1 MKNFNVND
9 QGFYGRFG
17 GAYVPEILH
26 ANVEKLRE
34 CYLREMEDES
44 FQQEFRLLLRDYV
57 GRPSPLYYA
66 RRLSE
71 KYGTRIYLKRE
82 DQQYD
87 RSDSIGPAYG
97 KEEDHCRNRS
107 RAARSSD
114 GYCMCPDE
122 YGMYRLYGSD
132 RCGPATT

>member
-44 FQQEFRLLLRDYV
+44 FQQEFRLLLRVMSVVPVRFIMPV
-57 GRPSPLYYA
+57 G
-66 RRLSE
+66 
-71 KYGTRIYLKRE
+71 
-82 DQQYD
+82 
-87 RSDSIGPAYG
+87 
-97 KEEDHCRNRS
+97 
-107 RAARSSD
+107 
-114 GYCMCPDE
+114 
-122 YGMYRLYGSD
+122 
-132 RCGPATT
+132 

>member
-82 DQQYD
+82 DLNRIVDLVGSGMIQILALEINPEPT
-87 RSDSIGPAYG
+87 RSTI
-97 KEEDHCRNRS
+97 RS
-107 RAARSSD
+107 VRFYWPGVWER
-114 GYCMCPDE
+114 
-122 YGMYRLYGSD
+122 RGSLPKPEP
-132 RCGPATT
+132 GGTE

>member
-1 MKNFNVND
+1 MKIPKVNHMKNFNVND

-71 KYGTRIYLKRE
+71 KYGTRIYLKRAE
-82 DQQYD
+82 PT
-87 RSDSIGPAYG
+87 RSTI
-97 KEEDHCRNRS
+97 RS
-107 RAARSSD
+107 VRFYWPGVWER
-114 GYCMCPDE
+114 
-122 YGMYRLYGSD
+122 RGSLPKPEP
-132 RCGPATT
+132 GSTE

>member
-82 DQQYD
+82 DLNHTGSTI
-87 RSDSIGPAYG
+87 RSVRFYWPGVW
-97 KEEDHCRNRS
+97 ERR
-107 RAARSSD
+107 
-114 GYCMCPDE
+114 
-122 YGMYRLYGSD
+122 GSLPKPEP
-132 RCGPATT
+132 GSTE

>member
-71 KYGTRIYLKRE
+71 STVPGFISSARI
-82 DQQYD
+82 
-87 RSDSIGPAYG
+87 
-97 KEEDHCRNRS
+97 
-107 RAARSSD
+107 
-114 GYCMCPDE
+114 
-122 YGMYRLYGSD
+122 
-132 RCGPATT
+132 